1 MTPQAGQYHLFENGG
16 LVPTADGS
24 VAVVAGSCWGGGGTV
39 NWSVSLQTQ
48 GYVRREWAERHGLP
62 LFETAEYQAALD
74 RVCEG
79 MGVVRGEKV
88 PQPKK
93 GEVLLEGA
101 RRLGW
106 RAEVAPQNTGGG
118 GHWCGS
124 CHLGCGSGEKQGP
137 AVHWLPKAGR
147 AGARFMEGVAVEEV
161 LWDDGEGGGERRA
174 VGVRGT
180 WTSGNVEAAGEE
192 RVTREVVVRAKKVI
206 VAAGTLN
213 SPLVLMRSGLKV
225 RGHGS
230 RRGMM
235 VQETNSKAESPYRPK
250 PPPPPR
256 HLPDRHLRR
265 RNQTLGGRHHH
276 ERLHRL

>member
-62 LFETAEYQAALD
+62 LFETAGYQAALD

-161 LWDDGEGGGERRA
+161 LWDDGEGGGEKRA

-256 HLPDRHLRR
+256 HLPDRHL
-265 RNQTLGGRHHH
+265 
-276 ERLHRL
+276 